1 MKKPV
6 FDHMPMGEE
15 GLKEVHAWVDA
26 FVEKNRGIAEKKVLG
41 KSDDGKWDIPSVTVT
56 NRSIPDDD
64 KQIAIVTLLRHGQE
78 RGARVVGAEILN
90 FLSGDEAAEIRDK
103 QKVIVVPIANPE
115 GFIRDEFNS
124 TMYGITDLEKRI
136 WGTLCAEDTPDMMID
151 YHSLGKSDAT
161 KYDRGDMEVII
172 PANSTKWGMD
182 EQIYQHVAGRMQA
195 AAQAEGWPYEI
206 HTLEDLSF
214 YYFGDGPSARLPQRY
229 LEEKVF
235 LLHIQNMYEHYN
247 KPSSLP
253 GYTNYTCGPAYM
265 KWHTMVFGMETNHWS
280 IKPEDGLGESGLI
293 PCRALMEM
301 GNNRFPWEKD
311 PGYPTNLLC
320 GDFRIS
326 IRTRG
331 NTPGERRASREKLWP
346 ERVNFNILKR
356 EMLEDP
362 TTTLAEVGY
371 LGENVP
377 LDVALCLRMRQD
389 VINSVTIDGKKA
401 DFETFKDH
409 CSTFLYIPMTVEK
422 PGLQKLTVTHEAFNK
437 K

>member
-15 GLKEVHAWVDA
+15 GLKEVHGWVDD
-26 FVEKNRGIAEKKVLG
+26 FVEKNRGIAQKKVLG
-41 KSDDGKWDIPSVTVT
+41 KSDDGKWDIPAVTIT
-56 NRSIPDDD
+56 NNSIPDDD
-64 KQIAIVTLLRHGQE
+64 KQVAMVTLLRHGQE
-78 RGARVVGAEILN
+78 RGARIVGAEILDY
-90 FLSGDEAAEIRDK
+90 LAGEAAAEIRDK

-124 TMYGITDLEKRI
+124 TMYGITGLEKRI
-136 WGTLCAEDTPDMMID
+136 WGALCAEDTPDMMID

-182 EQIYQHVAGRMQA
+182 EQIYQHVAGRMQQA
-195 AAQAEGWPYEI
+195 AEAEGWPYEI

-214 YYFGDGPSARLPQRY
+214 YYFGDGPTARLPHRY

-331 NTPGERRASREKLWP
+331 NTPGERRVSREKLWP

-362 TTTLAEVGY
+362 QTTLAEVGY
-371 LGENVP
+371 MGENVP
-377 LDVALCLRMRQD
+377 LDFALCLRMRQD
-389 VINSVTIDGKKA
+389 VINGVSIDGEKV

-422 PGLQKLTVTHEAFNK
+422 PGLQKITVTHEAFSK